1 MVVKWIKGG
10 RSIKKDAHYYAILA
24 FCRACGFKKEAAYQV
39 AYASQFVDDAK
50 INHIVLKE
58 NTHLEHDRIDNKP
71 SFFNMA
77 TCHSYFRIKT
87 FNYEAMINNTT
98 AFHFVPGCKGENFSR
113 KLRCA
118 KESPVILDLLQE
130 VLQEDDLIK
139 LGIILHVYAD
149 SYSHQGFSGILSKV
163 NDIKE
168 CKVKTKGLPVFFDRV
183 IQLLK
188 RLDRNRYETFF
199 DSAIP
204 AYGHGQALDYPDR
217 PYLTWSYQY
226 DYSDEF
232 RGSYKRVEINNP
244 KRYKQAFT
252 KIQKHLKAYLENHPQ
267 YRDTE
272 IGFQDF
278 DILMDALVAKTT
290 DGSRERNWR
299 KLLTVQGLFGIGD
312 SDWIT
317 YDDTRWL
324 REAFA
329 NFESKKFHERKVEEV
344 ELADGFAN
352 CHWYRFYLAVKWY
365 KSRFFQYCIKYQLD
379 IPR

>member
-1 MVVKWIKGG
+1 M
-10 RSIKKDAHYYAILA
+10 
-24 FCRACGFKKEAAYQV
+24 
-39 AYASQFVDDAK
+39 
-50 INHIVLKE
+50 
-58 NTHLEHDRIDNKP
+58 
-71 SFFNMA
+71 
-77 TCHSYFRIKT
+77 
-87 FNYEAMINNTT
+87 
-98 AFHFVPGCKGENFSR
+98 
-113 KLRCA
+113 
-118 KESPVILDLLQE
+118 QE
-130 VLQEDDLIK
+130 VLQKDDLIK
-139 LGIILHVYAD
+139 LGIVLHVYAD

-188 RLDRNRYETFF
+188 RLDRNRYEAFF
-199 DSAIP
+199 DSAVP

-299 KLLTVQGLFGIGD
+299 KLLMAQGLFGIGD
-312 SDWIT
+312 LDWIT

-329 NFESKKFHERKVEEV
+329 NFEAKKFHERKVEEV

-352 CHWYRFYLAVKWY
+352 SHWYRFYLAVKWY
-365 KSRFFQYCIKYQLD
+365 KSRFFQYCTKYQLV

>member
-1 MVVKWIKGG
+1 M
-10 RSIKKDAHYYAILA
+10 
-24 FCRACGFKKEAAYQV
+24 

-50 INHIVLKE
+50 VNHIVLKE

-130 VLQEDDLIK
+130 VLQKDDLIK
-139 LGIILHVYAD
+139 LGIVLHVYAD

-188 RLDRNRYETFF
+188 RLDRNRYEAFF
-199 DSAIP
+199 DSAVP

-299 KLLTVQGLFGIGD
+299 KLLMAQGLFGIGD
-312 SDWIT
+312 LDWIT

-329 NFESKKFHERKVEEV
+329 NFEAKKFHERKVEEV

-352 CHWYRFYLAVKWY
+352 SHWYRFYLAVKWY
-365 KSRFFQYCIKYQLD
+365 KSRFFQYCTKYQLV